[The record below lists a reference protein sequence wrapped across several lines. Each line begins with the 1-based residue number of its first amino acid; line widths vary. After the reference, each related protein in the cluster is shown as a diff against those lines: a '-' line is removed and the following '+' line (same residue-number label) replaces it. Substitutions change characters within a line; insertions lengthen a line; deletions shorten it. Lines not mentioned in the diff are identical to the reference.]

1 MGNAGRKFSALEIV
15 LVKNEH
21 VDLFA
26 SLFTLENNQ
35 AMVHGR
41 VILGNEK
48 KLCFS
53 SDQNFRGALRSEFLS
68 ACRSIADYYGAEF
81 FTQKLSLRSAAGMSS
96 KGGRS
101 PFHLLNQAPFLN

>member
-1 MGNAGRKFSALEIV
+1 MENADRKVSALEIV

-26 SLFTLENNQ
+26 SLFTLENDQ
-35 AMVHGR
+35 AIVRGR

-53 SDQNFRGALRSEFLS
+53 SDQNFKGALRSEFLS
-68 ACRSIADYYGAEF
+68 ACRTIADFYGAELL
-81 FTQKLSLRSAAGMSS
+81 THQIRLPAPNQNAVSAQ
-96 KGGRS
+96 RL
-101 PFHLLNQAPFLN
+101 PFYAMN

>member
-53 SDQNFRGALRSEFLS
+53 SDQNFRGALRSEFL
-68 ACRSIADYYGAEF
+68 ATCRTIADFYGARLLMRQIRLPAPDETLASF
-81 FTQKLSLRSAAGMSS
+81 QRQ
-96 KGGRS
+96 
-101 PFHLLNQAPFLN
+101 PFYAMN